1 MDNSSPLVG
10 NEAYANE
17 RKGEDFA
24 KLRQAAMERSDA
36 SSRVPV
42 VVLPA
47 NHKDDQ
53 PAETTDVDVRGAN
66 KLGRD
71 TRKNIVEKALAT
83 KDQDQYRFLKLIK
96 ERMDAVG
103 IAPATVEVRF
113 QDLHIE
119 AKVFVGARALPSVLN
134 SYRNFFEGWLQRLHL
149 MKANK
154 RKFVIL
160 DGLNGR
166 VAPGRMTLLLGPP
179 GSGKSTLLAALA
191 GKLRH
196 SELQVKGS
204 ITYNGHTFDEFIPE
218 RTSSYID
225 QQDTH
230 LAELTVRETFDFAAR
245 CQGTGHK
252 ADELR
257 ELRKR
262 EKEQGIQSNWEIDSF
277 MAADTL
283 EGKREAIVSEYIL
296 RILGLDVC
304 ADTPV
309 GSAMIRGIS
318 GGQKKRVTSGEMMVG
333 PKKTLFMD
341 EISTGLDSST
351 TFQIVKCM
359 GDFVHLREGTVLMS
373 LLQPAPEVYNL
384 FDDIMLLSE
393 GHVVFHGPREDV
405 VEFFE
410 SCGFKCPERKGVP
423 DFLQEVTSKN
433 DQKQY
438 WVGHGSWK
446 FVPVA
451 TFAEAFIQHKTGRKS
466 AEDLAVP
473 FDKSTEHKDALVT
486 QKFSLS
492 SMQAFKA
499 MMRRE
504 STLIQRTLFVYI
516 FKAVQAGIVALI
528 AATLFLRTHLHPN
541 SIAEGQLYSGFLF
554 FSLLQMFF
562 SGIAEMTFAI
572 ERLPVFFKQRDNF
585 FFPAWTFVIPTTLMR
600 LPVSFVESL
609 VYTVITYFEID
620 LAPTA
625 GRFFVYWLILFLV
638 HNMAVCLFRAIGA
651 VARDLVVANAVGS
664 LCLLSIMMMGGF
676 VIPKASVHPWVVWVY
691 WIDPLQYAQR
701 AIIINEFTDS
711 RWGALG
717 PQLLAL
723 RSFPNHYW
731 WVWVGVGF
739 LLGAIVVFHVVIIL
753 AQKFLGPIGNNA
765 AVLSEEALRA
775 RDVALYGQSGKGDVD
790 DTIVDVD
797 EQRRSRRNLA
807 LKRTPTDGSIG
818 SSDAALSKRRLSL
831 EKAQS
836 RKSVGSQQTLDSR
849 QTLEG
854 NGVADGHQKPSG
866 TTVNPLA
873 DVETGQM
880 HLDSA
885 METGDMQ
892 HARSAGSSNA
902 EKLRSA
908 GSSMRK
914 PGGNSFKESN
924 VEKGMI
930 LPFTPLTMTFH
941 DVHYF
946 VDCPSEMQ
954 GKGLPNVSDVDGKS
968 QLELLRGISGAFRP
982 GVLTC
987 LMGVSGAGKT
997 TLMDVLSGRKTGG
1010 VIQGDIRMNG
1020 YPKEQATFARVSGYV
1035 EQFDVHSPQ
1044 TTVREALLFSAQ
1056 LRTRGETT
1064 EVITAFVDEV
1074 MDLVELTPLRD
1085 GLVGIPGQTGLSVEQ
1100 RKRLTIAVELV
1111 ANPSI
1116 VFMDEP
1122 TSGLDAR
1129 AAAIVMRTVRNIVN
1143 TGRTIVCTIHQPS
1156 IDIFESFDEL
1166 LLLKRG
1172 GQTIYA
1178 GHLGH
1183 QSSDLIAYYEAVPGV
1198 QRAPEGLNPATWMLE
1213 VTMPGNEQRL
1223 GVDFAD
1229 VYQQSNLN
1237 RHMEETI
1244 QKGSEPDPE
1253 TPVLKFDTVYARSAL
1268 QQYRICLWKF
1278 NITYWRTPN
1287 YNATRFSFS
1296 LAVALVFGACFWKL
1310 GGKTGNE
1317 QQVYN
1322 TLGALLTSTLFLGIL
1337 NSIFV
1342 QPVVSAERAVFY
1354 RERAAGMYSV
1364 GPWYL
1369 ALATIEA
1376 MYQVAQAVLY
1386 VCVLY
1391 FMAGFDR
1398 TAAKFF
1404 WFLLFMFLTLLYFT
1418 YYGVACVA
1426 ITPNLMMAAILS
1438 GAFYGLMNLFAGFV
1452 IPQPEFPGW
1461 WIWMYYLNPVSWTLF
1476 GLVSSNVGDLD
1487 NVYITLDGAT
1497 SAISVPQFLL
1507 QQFGYRHDWL
1517 GYVVLILIGW
1527 IAALWGI
1534 GAYAF
1539 KRFNFQKR

>member
-1 MDNSSPLVG
+1 MNPASPLV
-10 NEAYANE
+10 NSETYAVE
-17 RKGEDFA
+17 RKQDDFNQ
-24 KLRQAAMERSDA
+24 LRQAAMERA
-36 SSRVPV
+36 NQSSGVPII
-42 VVLPA
+42 VLPD
-47 NHKDDQ
+47 NHKDEN
-53 PAETTDVDVRGAN
+53 AENSKDVIVREAN
-66 KLGRD
+66 KLSRD

-96 ERMDAVG
+96 DRMDAVG
-103 IAPATVEVRF
+103 IVPSSVEVRF
-113 QDLHIE
+113 ENLHIQ

-134 SYRNFFEGWLQRLHL
+134 SYRNFFEGVLQSLKL
-149 MKANK
+149 MRANK
-154 RKFVIL
+154 RKFTIL
-160 DGLNGR
+160 DGLSGR
-166 VAPGRMTLLLGPP
+166 VTPGRMTLLLGPP
-179 GSGKSTLLAALA
+179 GSGKSTLLMALA
-191 GKLRH
+191 GKLRK
-196 SELQVKGS
+196 SDLQIKGN
-204 ITYNGHTFDEFIPE
+204 ITYNGHTFDDFIPE
-218 RTSSYID
+218 RTASYID
-225 QQDTH
+225 QTDTH

-252 ADELR
+252 AEELR

-262 EKEQGIQSNWEIDSF
+262 EKEQGIHSNWEIDSF

-283 EGKREAIVSEYIL
+283 EGKREAIVTEYML

-309 GSAMIRGIS
+309 GSDMIRGIS
-318 GGQKKRVTSGEMMVG
+318 GGQKKRVTTGEMLVG

-359 GDFVHLREGTVLMS
+359 RDFVHLRDGTVLMS

-384 FDDIMLLSE
+384 FDDILLLSE
-393 GHVVFHGPREDV
+393 GLVVFHGPRDNV

-410 SCGFKCPERKGVP
+410 SCGFACPERKGVP

-438 WVGHGSWK
+438 WIGSGPWK
-446 FVPVA
+446 YVPVSA
-451 TFAEAFIQHKTGRKS
+451 FAEAFTKHTTGQQSAAGLAAPFEKS
-466 AEDLAVP
+466 P
-473 FDKSTEHKDALVT
+473 QSTEALVN
-486 QKFSLS
+486 KRFSLS
-492 SMQAFKA
+492 NMQAFKA

-504 STLIQRTLFVYI
+504 STLIQRTFFVYI
-516 FKAVQAGIVALI
+516 FKAVQAGIVAFI
-528 AATLFLRTHLHPN
+528 AATLFLRTHVHPD
-541 SIAEGQLYSGFLF
+541 SIANGQLYSGFLF
-554 FSLLQMFF
+554 FTLLQMFF

-572 ERLPVFFKQRDNF
+572 ERLPVFFKQRDNY
-585 FFPAWTFVIPTTLMR
+585 FFPAWTFVIPTTIMR

-609 VYTVITYFEID
+609 VYTAITYFEID

-625 GRFFVYWLILFLV
+625 GRFFMYWLILFLV
-638 HNMAVCLFRAIGA
+638 HNMAICLFRAIGA
-651 VARDLVVANAVGS
+651 LARDLVVANAVGS
-664 LCLLSIMMMGGF
+664 LSLLTIMLMGGF
-676 VIPKASVHPWVVWVY
+676 VIPKSFVHPWVVWLY
-691 WIDPLQYAQR
+691 WIDPLQWAQR
-701 AIIINEFTDS
+701 AIIINEFTAS
-711 RWGALG
+711 RWGSLG
-717 PQLLAL
+717 PQILNIRA
-723 RSFPNHYW
+723 FPNHYW
-731 WVWVGVGF
+731 WAWVSVGY
-739 LLGAIVVFHVVIIL
+739 LIGAIVFFHIVIIA
-753 AQKFLGPIGNNA
+753 AQKWLGPLDNSA

-775 RDVALYGQSGKGDVD
+775 RDIALYGQAGKGDLDDSVLDVD
-790 DTIVDVD
+790 D
-797 EQRRSRRNLA
+797 ERRSRRSLA
-807 LKRTPTDGSIG
+807 LKRK
-818 SSDAALSKRRLSL
+818 SSRDLGHTADPSSRRASLDKAA
-831 EKAQS
+831 S
-836 RKSVGSQQTLDSR
+836 RKALGSQKALNTQQTL
-849 QTLEG
+849 QG
-854 NGVADGHQKPSG
+854 NGVADGHQKPAG
-866 TTVNPLA
+866 TAVNPLA

-880 HLDSA
+880 RHGTAADGT
-885 METGDMQ
+885 EVVK
-892 HARSAGSSNA
+892 GSTNA
-902 EKLRSA
+902 EKLK
-908 GSSMRK
+908 SSSSRK
-914 PGGNSFKESN
+914 TGNSFKESN
-924 VEKGMI
+924 VDKGMV
-930 LPFTPLTMTFH
+930 LPFTPLTMTFNN
-941 DVHYF
+941 VHYF
-946 VDCPSEMQ
+946 VDCPPEMQ
-954 GKGLPNVSDVDGKS
+954 GKDLPNVSMMNGKS

-982 GVLTC
+982 GILTC

-1010 VIQGDIRMNG
+1010 IIQGDIMMNG
-1020 YPKEQATFARVSGYV
+1020 FPKEQATFARVSGYV

-1044 TTVREALLFSAQ
+1044 TTVREALLFSAR
-1056 LRTRGETT
+1056 LRTRGETN

-1085 GLVGIPGQTGLSVEQ
+1085 GLVGIPGRSGLSVEQ

-1178 GHLGH
+1178 GHLGNR
-1183 QSSDLIAYYEAVPGV
+1183 SSDLIAYYEAVPGV

-1223 GVDFAD
+1223 GVDFAE
-1229 VYQQSNLN
+1229 VYKQSKLN
-1237 RHMEETI
+1237 RDMEEI
-1244 QKGSEPDPE
+1244 IADGSKPAPD
-1253 TPVLKFDTVYARSAL
+1253 TQILQFDTVYARSVL
-1268 QQYRICLWKF
+1268 DQYRVCLWKF

-1296 LAVALVFGACFWKL
+1296 IAVGLIFGACFWKL
-1310 GGKTGNE
+1310 GGRTDNE
-1317 QQVYN
+1317 QGIYN

-1354 RERAAGMYSV
+1354 RERAAGMYGV

-1369 ALATIEA
+1369 ALATVEA
-1376 MYQVAQAVLY
+1376 GYLVAQAVLY

-1404 WFLLFMFLTLLYFT
+1404 WFLLFMLLTLLYFT

-1452 IPQPEFPGW
+1452 ITKPNFPGW
-1461 WIWMYYLNPVSWTLF
+1461 WIWVSTPF
-1476 GLVSSNVGDLD
+1476 ACTCFSSAKRSMFAASIVSS
-1487 NVYITLDGAT
+1487 
-1497 SAISVPQFLL
+1497 SALCHHLYVLL
-1507 QQFGYRHDWL
+1507 
-1517 GYVVLILIGW
+1517 VT
-1527 IAALWGI
+1527 A
-1534 GAYAF
+1534 
-1539 KRFNFQKR
+1539 

>member
-1 MDNSSPLVG
+1 MDNSSPLV
-10 NEAYANE
+10 NSEAYAAE
-17 RKGEDFA
+17 RKNEDFA
-24 KLRQAAMERSDA
+24 MLRQAAMERTDA
-36 SSRVPV
+36 SSRHPTVA
-42 VVLPA
+42 LPA
-47 NHKDDQ
+47 NLKGEKTSDN
-53 PAETTDVDVRGAN
+53 TDVDVRPAN

-71 TRKNIVEKALAT
+71 TRKKIVDEALAT

-96 ERMDAVG
+96 DRMDAVG
-103 IAPATVEVRF
+103 IAPSTVEVRF
-113 QDLHIE
+113 QDLHIQ

-134 SYRNFFEGWLQRLHL
+134 SYRNFFEGLLQTLHL
-149 MKANK
+149 LNVKK

-160 DGLNGR
+160 DQLSGR
-166 VAPGRMTLLLGPP
+166 ITPRRMTLLLGPP

-191 GKLRH
+191 GKLRN
-196 SELQVKGS
+196 SDLQVKGS

-225 QQDTH
+225 QQDIH

-252 ADELR
+252 AEELA

-277 MAADTL
+277 MAASAL
-283 EGKREAIVSEYIL
+283 EGKRESIVTEYML

-318 GGQKKRVTSGEMMVG
+318 GGQKKRVTTGEMMVG

-384 FDDIMLLSE
+384 FDDVLLLSE
-393 GHVVFHGPREDV
+393 GNIVFHGPREDV

-410 SCGFKCPERKGVP
+410 SCGFCCPERKGVP

-438 WVGHGSWK
+438 WTGSGSWQY
-446 FVPVA
+446 VPVA
-451 TFAEAFIQHKTGRKS
+451 SFAEAFKKHKTGLKS
-466 AEDLAVP
+466 AEGLAVP
-473 FDKSTEHKDALVT
+473 FDKTTSSKDALVHER
-486 QKFSLS
+486 FSLS
-492 SMQAFKA
+492 NMQAFKA

-504 STLIQRTLFVYI
+504 TTLIQRTVFVYI
-516 FKAVQAGIVALI
+516 FKAVQAAIVAII

-609 VYTVITYFEID
+609 LWTVITYFEID

-638 HNMAVCLFRAIGA
+638 HNMAICLFRTIGA
-651 VARDLVVANAVGS
+651 LARDLVVANAIGS
-664 LCLLSIMMMGGF
+664 LALLAIMMMGGF

-701 AIIINEFTDS
+701 ALIINEFTAS

-717 PQLLAL
+717 PQLLSL
-723 RSFPNHYW
+723 RAFPNHYW
-731 WVWVGVGF
+731 WVWVSVGF
-739 LLGAIVVFHVVIIL
+739 LIGAIILFHFIIIL
-753 AQKFLGPIGNNA
+753 AQKVLGPLGNNA

-775 RDVALYGQSGKGDVD
+775 RDVALYGQSGKGDLD
-790 DTIVDVD
+790 DTVVDVA
-797 EQRRSRRNLA
+797 EQRRSRRSLA
-807 LKRTPTDGSIG
+807 LRGASKGDLTANNS
-818 SSDAALSKRRLSL
+818 AALSNRRLSL

-836 RKSVGSQQTLDSR
+836 RKAASSQKALDSR

-854 NGVADGHQKPSG
+854 QGIADGHQKPPG
-866 TTVNPLA
+866 TAVNPLA
-873 DVETGQM
+873 DVETGQL
-880 HLDSA
+880 HLDTA
-885 METGDMQ
+885 METGDLATHSQ
-892 HARSAGSSNA
+892 ATSNNA
-902 EKLRSA
+902 DKLRS
-908 GSSMRK
+908 GGDSMRK
-914 PGGNSFKESN
+914 TGNSFKESN
-924 VEKGMI
+924 VEKGMV

-946 VDCPSEMQ
+946 VDCPPEMQ
-954 GKGLPNVSDVDGKS
+954 GKGLSNVSEVSGKHL
-968 QLELLRGISGAFRP
+968 LELLRGISGAFRP
-982 GVLTC
+982 GILTC

-1074 MDLVELTPLRD
+1074 MDLVELHSLRD
-1085 GLVGIPGQTGLSVEQ
+1085 GLVGVPGQTGLSVEQ

-1178 GHLGH
+1178 GHLGDR
-1183 QSSDLIAYYEAVPGV
+1183 SSDLIAYYEAVPGV

-1223 GVDFAD
+1223 GVDFSE
-1229 VYQQSNLN
+1229 VYQQSNLY
-1237 RHMEETI
+1237 RQMEEII
-1244 QKGSEPDPE
+1244 QEGSQPDTGV
-1253 TPVLKFDTVYARSAL
+1253 TPLKFDTVYARSLL

-1296 LAVALVFGACFWKL
+1296 IAVALIFGACFWKL

-1369 ALATIEA
+1369 ALATVEA
-1376 MYQVAQAVLY
+1376 MYQIAQAVLY

-1426 ITPNLMMAAILS
+1426 ITPNLMVAAILS

-1476 GLVSSNVGDLD
+1476 GLVASNVGDLD
-1487 NVYITLDGAT
+1487 DVFITLSGQT
-1497 SAISVPQFLL
+1497 EPTSVPDFLRT
-1507 QQFGYRHDWL
+1507 QFGYRHDWL
-1517 GYVVLILIGW
+1517 GWVVLILIGW
-1527 IAALWGI
+1527 IITLWAI
-1534 GAYAF
+1534 GAFAF